1 MSVVVR
7 FAPSPTGLL
16 HVGNARIAIANWLYT
31 RAKGGRFLLRIDD
44 TDPERDREEYA
55 EAIKRDLTWLGLAW
69 DRTERQS
76 ARLALYADAAEK
88 LKSAGRLY
96 PCFETPE
103 ELSLQRKAQL
113 AAGEPPIYR
122 KSDRALALKHA
133 ESGRKPYWRFALG
146 TGEIAW
152 HDVVRGPQRFRAED
166 LSDPVLIR
174 ADGRPLYTMTSPF
187 DDIAFGITHVVRG
200 EDHVSNAAS
209 HIRIMEA
216 LGGKAPLFAHLP
228 LLVGPGGEGLSKRFG
243 SLSLASLREAGI
255 EAMALVSY
263 LAHLGT
269 SDDIEPFQAMESLI
283 RTFDLDH
290 TGRAQPHFDPEML
303 KRLNAKLL
311 HGMPFEA
318 VAARLERLDL
328 GTETKRFW
336 ETIRGNVETVDDAA
350 YWATVLRGP
359 LKGEGSEAAKAGAAH
374 LPMEPWDGATWGSWT
389 KAVAAAT
396 GLKGKALYQPLRRA
410 ITGRD
415 HGPEM
420 QNLLPLIGR
429 RRALARLSGDTA

>member
-16 HVGNARIAIANWLYT
+16 HVGNARIAIANWLFA

-55 EAIKRDLTWLGLAW
+55 EAIRRDLAWLGLAW
-69 DRTERQS
+69 DQTARQS
-76 ARLALYADAAEK
+76 ERMALYAEAAER
-88 LKSAGRLY
+88 LKAAGRLY

-103 ELSLQRKAQL
+103 ELALQRKAQL
-113 AAGEPPIYR
+113 ASGAPPIYR
-122 KSDRALALKHA
+122 RSDRAQALKHA
-133 ESGRKPYWRFALG
+133 EAGRKPYWRFALG

-152 HDVVRGPQRFRAED
+152 DDAVRGPQRIRAED

-200 EDHVSNAAS
+200 EDHVSNAAA

-216 LGGKAPLFAHLP
+216 LGGEAPLFAHLP
-228 LLVGPGGEGLSKRFG
+228 LLVGPGGEGLSKRLG

-269 SDDIEPFQAMESLI
+269 SDDIEPFQAMESLV
-283 RTFDLDH
+283 RVFDLDH
-290 TGRAQPHFDPEML
+290 TGRAQPHFDPETL

-311 HGMPFEA
+311 HAMPFEA
-318 VAARLERLDL
+318 VAERLERLDL
-328 GTETKRFW
+328 AAETRRFW
-336 ETIRGNVETVDDAA
+336 ETIRGNVETLDDAA

-359 LKGEGSEAAKAGAAH
+359 LKGAASEAARAGLAH
-374 LPMEPWDGATWGSWT
+374 LPAEPWDGATWGTWT
-389 KAVAAAT
+389 KAVAGAT
-396 GLKGKALYQPLRRA
+396 GLKGKALYQPLRLA
-410 ITGRD
+410 LTGRD